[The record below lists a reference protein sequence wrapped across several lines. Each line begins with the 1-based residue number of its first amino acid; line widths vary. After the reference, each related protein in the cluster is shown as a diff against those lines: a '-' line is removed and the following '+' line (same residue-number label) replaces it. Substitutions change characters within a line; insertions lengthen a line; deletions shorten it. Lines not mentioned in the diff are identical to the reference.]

1 MYEEILKR
9 IVELQK
15 QPCNQSWLHE
25 ILKKE
30 FHDAEVALVVLHE
43 QKMIHYHPMRDG
55 RSIIKPL

>member
-1 MYEEILKR
+1 MYEEVLHR

-30 FHDAEVALVVLHE
+30 FDNAEVALIVLHE
-43 QKMIHYHPMRDG
+43 QKLILYHPMRDG